1 MKRWKC
7 LLVLIVA
14 VVCAGASALHA
25 QRRAPRPVMGP
36 TKGTAPSAGV
46 VSIGEAK
53 GVRRLQLLDK
63 RVTLEGFYFNE
74 SVPMLVE
81 DMDLT
86 LRNAPLPPGS
96 YVVLS
101 GPAPEG
107 VSPGD
112 RIQVQGSL
120 RQPGRRH
127 PTWMQ
132 SEKAVLDL
140 GAGAE
145 ATVLA
150 RATKP
155 RKAASP
161 TRIETAPPPRAMS
174 ARSRALPKPG
184 PPSKYALLI
193 CGGEGENY
201 HWRFRYSIEMIRMYN
216 FLRDHGYTPSSIVVL
231 YGNGADLHA
240 SVQCDGPATRAGI
253 SEAFDRLAD
262 VMTEEQSLF
271 IMTVGPGGGFYQAQ
285 QGDPDDTPSGVWG
298 GVLDEDGDEA
308 HEWTMENVYHQD
320 LNGDG
325 DTLDR
330 VGFDEVLFL
339 AGGESITDDE
349 FASEVS
355 KITSYGKMIFLMGQG
370 FAGGFCHDLA
380 GPNRIIM
387 TACAEKQC
395 AWALHGEPMSEFML
409 QYLRA
414 LREVHLPAALL
425 GLPPSVAT
433 AFNSA
438 YRADRIRPLETPT
451 YDDDGAPPPHTGQVG
466 EDTAEGALGFSTR
479 L

>member
-107 VSPGD
+107 VSLGD
-112 RIQVQGSL
+112 KIQIQGSL
-120 RQPGRRH
+120 RQPGGMH

-140 GAGAE
+140 GAGAK

-150 RATKP
+150 RPTGLRGVAP
-155 RKAASP
+155 P
-161 TRIETAPPPRAMS
+161 TRTGIAPPPRAMS
-174 ARSRALPKPG
+174 ARSRTSPEPG
-184 PPSKYALLI
+184 PPHKYALLI
-193 CGGEGENY
+193 CGGGRSYE
-201 HWRFRYSIEMIRMYN
+201 WRLRYSEEMIGMYS
-216 FLRDHGYTPSSIVVL
+216 FLRDHGYTSSSIVVL
-231 YGNGADLHA
+231 YRNGVGPHP
-240 SVQCDGPATRAGI
+240 SVQCDGPATREGI

-271 IMTVGPGGGFYQAQ
+271 IMTMGPGGGFYQAQ
-285 QGDPDDTPSGVWG
+285 QGNPDDCPSGVYG
-298 GVLDEDGDEA
+298 GVLDQDGDEA
-308 HEWTMENVYHQD
+308 HEWTVENVYHQD

-330 VGFDEVLFL
+330 VSFDEVLFL
-339 AGGESITDDE
+339 AGGETITDDE

-355 KITSYGKMIFLMGQG
+355 KITSYRKMIFLMGQS

-387 TACAEKQC
+387 TACAEKQF
-395 AWALHGEPMSEFML
+395 AWARDRAPMSEFVF

-414 LREVHLPAALL
+414 LREEHLPAFLRFS
-425 GLPPSVAT
+425 PPSVAA
-433 AFNSA
+433 AFNNA

-451 YDDDGAPPPHTGQVG
+451 YEGDGTPPPHTGQVG
-466 EDTAEGALGFSTR
+466 EDTPEGALGFSTE

>member
-14 VVCAGASALHA
+14 VVCAGASALYA

-36 TKGTAPSAGV
+36 TKGMAPSAEG

-74 SVPMLVE
+74 SIPMLVE

-107 VSPGD
+107 VSLGD
-112 RIQVQGSL
+112 KIQIQGSL
-120 RQPGRRH
+120 RQPGGRH

-140 GAGAE
+140 AAGAK

-150 RATKP
+150 RPTGLRGVAP
-155 RKAASP
+155 P
-161 TRIETAPPPRAMS
+161 TRTGIAPPPRAMS
-174 ARSRALPKPG
+174 ARSGDLPR
-184 PPSKYALLI
+184 KYALLI
-193 CGGEGENY
+193 CGGGRSSE
-201 HWRFRYSIEMIRMYN
+201 WRWRYTREMIEMYN
-216 FLRDHGYTPSSIVVL
+216 FLRDHGYSSGSIVVL
-231 YGNGADLHA
+231 YRNGDDPYPSWRA
-240 SVQCDGPATRAGI
+240 DGPATREGI
-253 SEAFDRLAD
+253 SEAFDQLAD

-271 IMTVGPGGGFYQAQ
+271 IMTIGPGGGFYQAQ
-285 QGDPDDTPSGVWG
+285 QGDPDDYPSGVYG

-308 HEWTMENVYHQD
+308 HEWTVENVYHQD

-339 AGGESITDDE
+339 EGGESMTDDE

-355 KITSYGKMIFLMGQG
+355 KITSYRKMIFLMGQS

-387 TACAEKQC
+387 TACAEKQF
-395 AWALHGEPMSEFML
+395 AWAKRGTGMSEFVF

-414 LREVHLPAALL
+414 LREEHLPAFLR
-425 GLPPSVAT
+425 GSPPSVAG
-433 AFNSA
+433 AFNKA
-438 YRADRIRPLETPT
+438 YGADRMRPLETPT
-451 YDDDGAPPPHTGQVG
+451 YDDDGTPPPHTGQVG
-466 EDTAEGALGFSTR
+466 EDTAEGALGSSTR